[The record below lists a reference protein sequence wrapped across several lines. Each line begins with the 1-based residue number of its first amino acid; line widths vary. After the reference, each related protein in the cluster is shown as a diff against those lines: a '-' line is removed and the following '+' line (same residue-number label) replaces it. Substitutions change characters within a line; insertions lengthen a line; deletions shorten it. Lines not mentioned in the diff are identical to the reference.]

1 MSDTNAL
8 LQQGIALAKAGRHEE
23 AREILLKVVDLDER
37 NEMAWL
43 WISGVVDNDDDRA
56 IALENVLQINPNN
69 EWAKRGLASLGR
81 AWPGNAP

>member
-23 AREILLKVVDLDER
+23 ARELLLQVIDQDER
-37 NEMAWL
+37 NETAWL
-43 WISGVVDNDDDRA
+43 WISGVVDNDEDRG

-69 EWAKRGLASLGR
+69 EWAKRGLQILGR
-81 AWPGNAP
+81 QRPGN